1 MRSKKSS
8 FTLIEMMMV
17 LGIVAILFGI
27 GTAVFTIA
35 TGKSEIAKAKSEIAQ
50 LKAAVE
56 MYYDR
61 WGQYPVPN
69 GNVGTSI
76 NEEFNFGEWLSKVA
90 PESDGWGDSDGDGK
104 NDKRPM
110 FIKFKEQ
117 GYDVDNADYDIWDAS
132 ATVIADPWGTSY
144 GYKYESSNK
153 SFIIYS
159 AGTYEVDGKLEA
171 LWSGSEWQF
180 KDDAGTYSTEEAQSL
195 GLISSHFK

>member
-1 MRSKKSS
+1 MRSKKNS

-61 WGQYPVPN
+61 WGQYPLASGADV
-69 GNVGTSI
+69 

-90 PESDGWGDSDGDGK
+90 ADNNLDNNWTG
-104 NDKRPM
+104 KRPM
-110 FIKFKEQ
+110 FIKFNEQ
-117 GYDVDNADYDIWDAS
+117 GYDVSNVNYDEDGAS
-132 ATVIADPWGTSY
+132 STVVNDPWGTPY
-144 GYKYESSNK
+144 GYSYHNATN

-159 AGTYEVDGKLEA
+159 VGTFDDIDGDLSA
-171 LWSGSEWQF
+171 SWNANEWQF
-180 KDDAGTYSTEEAQSL
+180 SDDSNGPFAAQEAQDV
-195 GLISSHFK
+195 GIISSHLK